1 MLDSWCF
8 LNVGSSFVEQVD
20 KKPHETETEEII
32 DKMNRNL
39 EPLNTVILV
48 PLCPVSLMHKKCQ
61 RHKIIHGM
69 PPVGCKGRSIDLKMF
84 L

>member
-20 KKPHETETEEII
+20 KKPHETETEEKI

-39 EPLNTVILV
+39 EQLNTAILFS
-48 PLCPVSLMHKKCQ
+48 LCPASLMLKKCQ
-61 RHKIIHGM
+61 RHKIIHVM
-69 PPVGCKGRSIDLKMF
+69 SPVGRKG
-84 L
+84 

>member
-39 EPLNTVILV
+39 EQLNTVILLS
-48 PLCPVSLMHKKCQ
+48 LCPASLMHKKCQ
-61 RHKIIHGM
+61 THEIIHGM
-69 PPVGCKGRSIDLKMF
+69 PPVGRKGCQLI
-84 L
+84 